1 MICFWTKDCGKAKLK
16 EKSEYSVAN
25 SLLKMKY
32 SPKFAQNFVFEWQV
46 RGGWVVGERV
56 TIALST
62 GYCLNGPL
70 QTCRQLRRYSF
81 WDARQYGCI
90 TKLKKTP
97 GSGVAVKTWLSLLSC
112 KALALLF

>member
-16 EKSEYSVAN
+16 EKSEYS
-25 SLLKMKY
+25 
-32 SPKFAQNFVFEWQV
+32 PKFAQNFVFEWQV
-46 RGGWVVGERV
+46 RGGGERV

-81 WDARQYGCI
+81 WDARHYGCI